1 MGARD
6 SKRVVIAGGHGKI
19 AQILTELL
27 TDRGD
32 QVVGLIRNLDHTADI
47 QALGGEPVLLDL
59 EHADFEEVIEALQ
72 DADAVVF
79 AAGAGPGSGTVR
91 KDTVDRA
98 AAVLMAEAADAAG
111 VPRFVQI
118 SAMGAGEPIPESVD
132 EVFAAYLVAKT
143 AAEQDLVG
151 RDELDW
157 TILRP
162 GLLTDGEPT
171 GLVSLTGPSTE
182 RGEVTRADVAAVV
195 VGLLDHPGSIGK
207 TLTLIGGET
216 PVADAVAAI

>member
-1 MGARD
+1 MGAQRI
-6 SKRVVIAGGHGKI
+6 VIAGGHGKI

-59 EHADFEEVIEALQ
+59 EHADFEEVVEALQ

-79 AAGAGPGSGTVR
+79 AAGAGPGSGAAR

-98 AAVLMAEAADAAG
+98 AAVLMADAADAAG
-111 VPRFVQI
+111 VTRFVQI
-118 SAMGAGEPIPESVD
+118 SSVGAGEPIADSVD
-132 EVFAAYLVAKT
+132 EVFAAYLRAKA
-143 AAEQDLVG
+143 AAEQDLAR

-157 TILRP
+157 TIIRP
-162 GLLTDGEPT
+162 GHLTDNPGT
-171 GLVSLTGPSTE
+171 GLVAITDEYTE
-182 RGEVTRADVAAVV
+182 VGDVTRADVAAVIV
-195 VGLLDHPGSIGK
+195 AVLDNPGSIGK
-207 TLTLIGGET
+207 TFTLFGGGV
-216 PVADAVAAI
+216 PVEEAVAAL